1 MMLKITRVSFLCLLL
16 IGSTLQAFLPCING
30 PFASNT
36 AVNDCL
42 NTPVNGSLVV
52 LVSGG
57 SGPLSFAPFGAP
69 DGGSVSI
76 SSTGSYIFTP
86 TAGFSGVGGFSYEV
100 TDTDECTATGSV
112 SVTVLSP
119 IVLNETLIDC
129 SATGVTGNLNSLV
142 SSGFPPYTFAST
154 GPTVGG
160 SVQVLANGDFSFT
173 PDINFNGA
181 AQFSFQI
188 TDSNNCAGSG
198 TITIAVGGPITEA
211 AFFNTCNNSL
221 SSSLTAFVTG
231 GSGGYSF
238 SGPVAQNCTGSSIS
252 VSPTGLFTYTAP
264 TGFTGPCSFLYQVT
278 DSNECSTLGSVQVT
292 ANVTPV
298 AADQSFTICKNS
310 SAGGSLS
317 PLITGGIPPYN
328 FTIVTQP
335 THGTVTLDLMQD
347 TYLYQPNVG
356 FVGVDSFQYQA
367 TDSSNPTC
375 TSNIATVTIVVQ
387 ECCSVVVDPSGFYQL
402 VQNLYF
408 PIE

>member
-1 MMLKITRVSFLCLLL
+1 MKIMRFGFLFFLL

-36 AVNDCL
+36 AINDCI
-42 NTPVNGSLVV
+42 NMSVNGSLSL
-52 LVSGG
+52 LVTGG
-57 SGPLSFAPFGAP
+57 SGPLSFGPFGAP

-76 SSTGSYIFTP
+76 SSTGSFIFTP
-86 TAGFSGVGGFSYEV
+86 TVGFSGIGGFSYEV
-100 TDTDECTATGSV
+100 TDTADCTATGTV

-119 IVLNETLIDC
+119 IVTNQTLVDC
-129 SATGVTGNLNSLV
+129 AATAVTGNLNSLV
-142 SSGFPPYTFAST
+142 TSGFPPYSFSST
-154 GPTVGG
+154 GSIVGG
-160 SVQVLANGDFSFT
+160 TAQVLANGEFTFT
-173 PDINFNGA
+173 PDVNFNGA
-181 AQFSFQI
+181 TQFSFQV

-198 TITIAVGGPITEA
+198 TVTIAVGAPITEA

-221 SSSLTAFVTG
+221 SSSLTPFVTG
-231 GSGGYSF
+231 GSGGYIF
-238 SGPVAQNCTGSSIS
+238 SGPVGQNCTGSSVS

-298 AADQSFTICKNS
+298 AAGQNFTICKNS

-317 PLITGGIPPYN
+317 SLITGGIPPYT
-328 FTIVTQP
+328 FAIVTQP
-335 THGTVTLDLMQD
+335 SHGTVTLDIPGN

-367 TDSSNPTC
+367 TDSSNPSC
-375 TSNIATVTIVVQ
+375 RSNIATVTIVIQ
-387 ECCSVVVDPSGFYQL
+387 ECCPIVVDASGFYQL